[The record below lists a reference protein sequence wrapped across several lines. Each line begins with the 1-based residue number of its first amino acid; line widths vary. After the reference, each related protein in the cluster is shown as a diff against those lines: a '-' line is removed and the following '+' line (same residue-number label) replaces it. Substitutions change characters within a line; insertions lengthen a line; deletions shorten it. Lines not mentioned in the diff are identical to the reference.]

1 MQRERFRY
9 SIHMTLRA
17 RHGQLDW
24 EDADH
29 VSSAISL
36 VVRIPALPI
45 DMALPTSRCLICAHM
60 SAFSNVVERYS
71 QNMKSKYTWRT
82 GPDRSHTYSGSS
94 QSDQEF
100 SRKQL
105 LVTATV
111 AFCCHLLQDQRHGEL
126 DYVIGS
132 LRRHFKS
139 GR

>member
-1 MQRERFRY
+1 M
-9 SIHMTLRA
+9 ILRA

-29 VSSAISL
+29 VSSACEDTCFAHRHGIAHLSL
-36 VVRIPALPI
+36 L
-45 DMALPTSRCLICAHM
+45 DMCTYVCL
-60 SAFSNVVERYS
+60 SNVVERYS

-94 QSDQEF
+94 LSDQEF